1 MLYFKDVPV
10 VIEPGVGALEVGL
23 VTVKDGEERLFFVP
37 FERVT
42 PTSEN
47 SHKLPLIMSSM
58 YPHIFSM
65 TRDLEQTPFLL
76 VYNNV
81 GKLSFVYTRD
91 KRSYNW
97 EKNEA
102 SPEQV
107 GDTVTQFSVRFSF
120 KTAKNRD
127 VFMRHLDEILAAKSS
142 GKRLPQKKVGELF
155 ELLMA
160 ANDGPVMLPVA
171 VAKKA
176 AV

>member
-23 VTVKDGEERLFFVP
+23 VAVKDGEERLFFVP

-47 SHKLPLIMSSM
+47 AHKLPLIMSSL
-58 YPHIFSM
+58 YPHLFSM
-65 TRDLEQTPFLL
+65 TRDLEQSPFLL
-76 VYNNV
+76 VYDTF

-91 KRSYNW
+91 DRSYTW
-97 EKNEA
+97 EKNETA
-102 SPEQV
+102 PEQV

-127 VFMRHLDEILAAKSS
+127 VFMRHLDDIMAAKSS

-155 ELLMA
+155 DLLMA
-160 ANDGPVMLPVA
+160 ASTGPVLLPVA